1 MMGYALIAA
10 GIVLLLGGAAA
21 LRWARRA
28 ARRPARRPRVRPA
41 AQALPQRE
49 EEPAEAV
56 RCLVRDDE
64 ELQALYLRLGYDL
77 GVEHRARKLLDTLKN
92 LIRAEVPDFEALRQ
106 ALDLAPALPGGEA
119 GGAHPAERFL
129 GEVVAAGADEQTV
142 RALLNRAPVE
152 EPLPFVEVLPVP
164 RDGRVDW
171 RPVQEVRLV
180 HKRPSDP
187 RRFSAALDALE
198 GLVEGGGLVRS
209 EHAERAVLAAV
220 AALRTAAARPP
231 ANVPLALR
239 GLEVQLDQW
248 LRRAHLPEPF
258 ARKQALDAFLHA
270 LVRLRHRLDG
280 LGAGSAPDALAA
292 CQTAARSLAARYR
305 AASWM
310 HGPRLAERILVAL
323 LDAELAGL
331 PGAERALPT
340 APAGAVQR
348 VRDELAAGYYDRGVL
363 LRRLQDQEARGLYV
377 SSLVPALL
385 RLDNADRA
393 PGTPP
398 AETGARAGP
407 APFIEL

>member
-1 MMGYALIAA
+1 MMGYALIIA

-21 LRWARRA
+21 IRWVRRA
-28 ARRPARRPRVRPA
+28 ARPPQPHRGGRV
-41 AQALPQRE
+41 LPQRE
-49 EEPAEAV
+49 EDPAAAV
-56 RCLVRDDE
+56 RRLVREDE
-64 ELQALYLRLGYDL
+64 ELQALYRRLGYDL
-77 GVEHRARKLLDTLKN
+77 GVEHRARELLDTLKN
-92 LIRAEVPDFEALRQ
+92 LIQVEVPDFEALRQ
-106 ALDLAPALPGGEA
+106 ALDRAPALPDAEDA
-119 GGAHPAERFL
+119 GTHPAERFL

-142 RALLNRAPVE
+142 RALLSRAPVE

-187 RRFSAALDALE
+187 QRFTAALDALG

-209 EHAERAVLAAV
+209 EHAGRAVLAAI
-220 AALRTAAARPP
+220 ATLRTAAARPP

-239 GLEVQLDQW
+239 GLEVQLGQW
-248 LRRAHLPEPF
+248 LRRAHLPEPL
-258 ARKQALDAFLHA
+258 ARKQALDAL
-270 LVRLRHRLDG
+270 LRTWVELRRRLDG
-280 LGAGSAPDALAA
+280 LGADPAPDALAA
-292 CQTAARSLAARYR
+292 CQTAARSLAARYQ

-310 HGPRLAERILVAL
+310 HGPRLTERVLVAL

-331 PGAERALPT
+331 ARAERASPA

-348 VRDELAAGYYDRGVL
+348 VCDELAAGYYDRGVL
-363 LRRLQDQEARGLYV
+363 LRRLHDQEARGLYV

-385 RLDNADRA
+385 QLEYAGAA
-393 PGTPP
+393 PGAAP
-398 AETGARAGP
+398 AETGARAGR